1 MMGKTESHC
10 YAYNSIEHEIRERNQ
25 RLKIHVTNTEGIRKI
40 IDEYGKVKNMKIR
53 PTEIAFYENV
63 AIVCYI
69 EAYEAQ
75 IEINERKEIFQMERT
90 GIQYRTT
97 IF

>member
-1 MMGKTESHC
+1 
-10 YAYNSIEHEIRERNQ
+10 
-25 RLKIHVTNTEGIRKI
+25 
-40 IDEYGKVKNMKIR
+40 MKIR

-90 GIQYRTT
+90 GI
-97 IF
+97 